1 MSEEN
6 SAARGDRLQE
16 RVVEEIRVVLARRK
30 MSQAELARRIG
41 ESPKN
46 FSRRMTGDVG
56 LSLDQLQD
64 IAEALQVTVTSL
76 LGGAAPTAPFIPQQR
91 RPELVA

>member
-1 MSEEN
+1 MSEQS

-16 RVVEEIRVVLARRK
+16 RVTEEIRVVLARRK

-41 ESPKN
+41 ENPKN
-46 FSRRMTGDVG
+46 FSRRMTGEVG

-64 IAEALQVTVTSL
+64 IAEVLQVPVTSL
-76 LGGAAPTAPFIPQQR
+76 LGGAAPIAPLIPQQR